1 MADNARGTQR
11 GVNLSN
17 RAGDAPKDQD
27 TDPRTPPAT
36 PEPDP
41 KDDRDEES
49 QIVHRVNT
57 TDDKGQPK
65 VVEHGPMPVSEWADY
80 ERKNNL

>member
-27 TDPRTPPAT
+27 TDPKTPPTT
-36 PEPDP
+36 PEDDP
-41 KDDRDEES
+41 KDSREEEW
-49 QIVHRVNT
+49 IVHRTNVVNPET
-57 TDDKGQPK
+57 GAPEVK
-65 VVEHGPMPVSEWADY
+65 EHRVPLKEWAAY
-80 ERKNNL
+80 EKEHNL